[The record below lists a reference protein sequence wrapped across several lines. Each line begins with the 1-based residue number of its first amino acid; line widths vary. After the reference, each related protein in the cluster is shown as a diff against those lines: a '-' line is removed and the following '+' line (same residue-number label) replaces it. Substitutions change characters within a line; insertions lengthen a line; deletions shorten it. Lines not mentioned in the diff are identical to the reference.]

1 MGPTY
6 FKTVCIT
13 VMAAALTPF
22 LTAHAKT
29 PPPCVMEYRNAQLID
44 RIEQQL
50 VKNGAPGL
58 AVAVVRNNC
67 VLVAKG
73 FGFRNLERHKPVTAH
88 TLFPAGSNSK
98 GLTAIAIGRL
108 VSEGRLE
115 FTTSVRRLLPSFGLA
130 DPTHAQSLTVRDLLS
145 HRSGVGA
152 HNLLWYGS
160 PPPTATVLIERMH
173 YLEPVAPPGEK
184 FIYNNLMY
192 AVAGEVTASAA
203 GKPWSDYV
211 RQELMEPLGMTS
223 ATLSHRAFLRAPDH
237 ATPYLSDD
245 GLFRAIPVRDLGGMA
260 AAGGM
265 SASANDMALWL
276 MFLLSGRNLEG
287 KLLLSPD
294 ILGELW
300 TSLGAR
306 GSRSIEAGASDPHY
320 GMGFNIDY
328 YHGHRRVHHT
338 GSIDGFHSRML
349 IFPSDN
355 LAIYAVTNVEG
366 GRLPE
371 IVGNDIA
378 DQLLGLSQ
386 TDWATVFAIPSATPP
401 LRASPET
408 AQEANRLVGD
418 YTHRA
423 YGCLRI
429 KRDGRNSW
437 MIYRGMRARLMR
449 NGTIWLAKPEQF
461 NAQLL
466 EGITVS
472 RSGDHRLTVKMDP
485 SSQGMIFS
493 REQGCK
499 RL

>member
-1 MGPTY
+1 MDLPY
-6 FKTVCIT
+6 FKAFLIT
-13 VMAAALTPF
+13 LTIAALPPN
-22 LTAHAKT
+22 LTAYAKT
-29 PPPCVMEYRNAQLID
+29 PPPCAAKYRNAQIID
-44 RIEQQL
+44 GIEQQL
-50 VKNGAPGL
+50 AKNGAPGL
-58 AVAVVRNNC
+58 SVAIVRNNC
-67 VLVAKG
+67 VLMAKG
-73 FGFRNLERHKPVTAH
+73 FGFRNLDRQIPVTAQ
-88 TLFPAGSNSK
+88 TLFPAGSNTK
-98 GLTAIAIGRL
+98 GLTAVAIGRL
-108 VSEGRLE
+108 VDTGRLK
-115 FTTSVRRLLPSFGLA
+115 FSTPVQTLLPSFGLA
-130 DPTHAQSLTVRDLLS
+130 DPAHAQTLTVRDLLS

-160 PPPTATVLIERMH
+160 PPLTAAGIIKRMH
-173 YLEPVAPPGEK
+173 YLDSVAPHGKK

-192 AVAGEVTASAA
+192 AVAGEVAASAA

-211 RQELMEPLGMTS
+211 GQELLEPLGMKS
-223 ATLSHRAFLRAPDH
+223 ATLSYGAFFRAPDR
-237 ATPYLSDD
+237 ATPYLGHD

-287 KLLLSPD
+287 KPLLSPD
-294 ILGELW
+294 SLGELW

-306 GSRSIEAGASDPHY
+306 GSRSIELGASDPHY

-408 AQEANRLVGD
+408 AQEANRFAGD